1 MYLQSAETV
10 REDINDLPR
19 RNPLVCVKLSSLLII
34 YTFCYILLTNS
45 NVKLSTKHSI
55 DRIRSVDT
63 REWHLRDGMQR
74 RPAHNPN
81 DPGAGSDLRKVP
93 AIVSELIPAKKAYGL
108 VVEGRPPPGLD
119 RGGFETQQHT
129 LHGYTKGQITPSKP
143 SERIILFHSTPQQ
156 ISTRYQAAA
165 RFSHERYSIR
175 NTFENS
181 QGRTLHPSSESGSRN
196 S

>member
-1 MYLQSAETV
+1 
-10 REDINDLPR
+10 
-19 RNPLVCVKLSSLLII
+19 
-34 YTFCYILLTNS
+34 
-45 NVKLSTKHSI
+45 
-55 DRIRSVDT
+55 
-63 REWHLRDGMQR
+63 MQR

-175 NTFENS
+175 NEFLDLDLDLDQLAGGEGEVAARFHNGARHISNS
-181 QGRTLHPSSESGSRN
+181 DLTATLGVLKVPFACFI
-196 S
+196 